1 MPIIKPANPGMA
13 EVQHGAYRKGLGIP
27 SDSYVVSLYMKD
39 VNGGADQNLT
49 PSALALIQGLQKE
62 KAPQIIFLSHGG
74 SSKMSLP
81 NLSEYSSLGY
91 ELHNLSALDHVD
103 LSRGKHIFINDLSG
117 KMPYLYN
124 VSDLA
129 VVVGPI
135 NLFEPLSNGTK
146 TLFFDN
152 PEVLG
157 QYHPQAFSKMKAQA
171 IESGGGFS
179 AKDLRE
185 FSALL
190 RPVTENK
197 ERITPPY
204 LKSAESFLSHLK
216 DVLKNTLSR

>member
-1 MPIIKPANPGMA
+1 
-13 EVQHGAYRKGLGIP
+13 
-27 SDSYVVSLYMKD
+27 MKD
-39 VNGGADQNLT
+39 VNGGADQNLQ
-49 PSALALIQGLQKE
+49 PSALALIQALQKE
-62 KAPQIIFLSHGG
+62 KVPKIIFLSHGG
-74 SSKMSLP
+74 SSKMTLP

-135 NLFEPLSNGTK
+135 NLFEPLSSGTK

-152 PEVLG
+152 PEVIG
-157 QYHPQAFSKMKAQA
+157 QYHPQAFSQMKAAA
-171 IESGGGFS
+171 IGSDGGFS

-190 RPVTENK
+190 KPVTESK
-197 ERITPPY
+197 RPITPPY
-204 LKSAESFLSHLK
+204 LKSADLFLSHLQ
-216 DVLKNTLSR
+216 DILKNTISAK